1 MIYEF
6 KNPIPV
12 NTELGEGWIMYV
24 RDGGTWSNDIFAVVL
39 EKDGALRHF
48 RSDQFVVFKNNTFG
62 IKNPKNLKDL

>member
-48 RSDQFVVFKNNTFG
+48 RSDQLFVFKNNTFG
-62 IKNPKNLKDL
+62 IENPKKPKFD